1 MFDRKQYV
9 NWLNQQQQMYN
20 PHLRNL
26 NTENSEVD
34 DKNEPID
41 LQEGLG
47 GVALGFGALGAAG
60 ALLGK
65 RNPTSGKREKPKSVI
80 GSAIKGAAI
89 GAGAVGASKYLKS
102 AGPKYS
108 DRAPRHAKREAER
121 HLRREAEREAER
133 EARRAANM
141 PHGPVRQWAAPH
153 VDQDEISQLAGTPEF
168 VSKGKRL
175 AGLGR
180 GRHAARKIS
189 TVHKPLSDMGAKTIG
204 DAFRAMNKK

>member
-1 MFDRKQYV
+1 MFDRKQYIG
-9 NWLNQQQQMYN
+9 WLDQQQQMYN

-65 RNPTSGKREKPKSVI
+65 RNPTSGKREKPKSVVA
-80 GSAIKGAAI
+80 SALKGAAI
-89 GAGAVGASKYLKS
+89 GAGAVGASKYLK
-102 AGPKYS
+102 AAIPKYV
-108 DRAPRHAKREAER
+108 DRAPRHARKEAER
-121 HLRREAEREAER
+121 LLRHKAEREAER

-141 PHGPVRQWAAPH
+141 PHGPVAPWATPH
-153 VDQDEISQLAGTPEF
+153 VDQDNISQLAGTPEF

-175 AGLGR
+175 AGLGQ
-180 GRHAARKIS
+180 GRVAARKAHTIA
-189 TVHKPLSDMGAKTIG
+189 KPLSDMGAKTIG
-204 DAFRAMNKK
+204 DAIRAMNKK

>member
-1 MFDRKQYV
+1 MFDREQYIG
-9 NWLNQQQQMYN
+9 WLNQQQQMYN
-20 PHLRNL
+20 PHLREL
-26 NTENSEVD
+26 NTEDSEVD
-34 DKNEPID
+34 GKNEPID

-65 RNPTSGKREKPKSVI
+65 RSPTSGKREKPKSII

-102 AGPKYS
+102 AIPKYS
-108 DRAPRHAKREAER
+108 DRAPRHAERAAGR
-121 HLRREAEREAER
+121 HLRSKAEREAER
-133 EARRAANM
+133 KAWKALKGA
-141 PHGPVRQWAAPH
+141 HGPVRWPAPH
-153 VDQDEISQLAGTPEF
+153 VGKDKIAQLGRTPEF

-189 TVHKPLSDMGAKTIG
+189 AAHKPLSDMGAKTIG
-204 DAFRAMNKK
+204 DAIRAYKNK